1 MGPGAGQIAAHR
13 VLCCSTLD
21 GKISIA
27 RQLEPGL
34 HIDGHP
40 HTVCSQSWLA
50 MYNRLSSHGPSSLLI
65 IIFTEG
71 VNVQS
76 PQYVRSLRC
85 WLRQILRMPCLL

>member
-1 MGPGAGQIAAHR
+1 MGPGAGQIASHR

-40 HTVCSQSWLA
+40 HTVCSNTYLA
-50 MYNRLSSHGPSSLLI
+50 MYYRGSSHAP
-65 IIFTEG
+65 
-71 VNVQS
+71 
-76 PQYVRSLRC
+76 
-85 WLRQILRMPCLL
+85 

>member
-40 HTVCSQSWLA
+40 HTVRSHSWPAINNRESSQMS
-50 MYNRLSSHGPSSLLI
+50 SSLSI
-65 IIFTEG
+65 IILTEG
-71 VNVQS
+71 VNIQCS
-76 PQYVRSLRC
+76 
-85 WLRQILRMPCLL
+85 

>member
-1 MGPGAGQIAAHR
+1 MGPGAGQIASHR

-40 HTVCSQSWLA
+40 HTVRSDLWSA
-50 MYNRLSSHGPSSLLI
+50 MHYRESSHVPLVINI
-65 IIFTEG
+65 I
-71 VNVQS
+71 
-76 PQYVRSLRC
+76 L
-85 WLRQILRMPCLL
+85 

>member
-40 HTVCSQSWLA
+40 HTVCSNARSAL
-50 MYNRLSSHGPSSLLI
+50 NPRGSSHVPS
-65 IIFTEG
+65 E
-71 VNVQS
+71 
-76 PQYVRSLRC
+76 
-85 WLRQILRMPCLL
+85 

>member
-40 HTVCSQSWLA
+40 HTVCSHS
-50 MYNRLSSHGPSSLLI
+50 
-65 IIFTEG
+65 
-71 VNVQS
+71 
-76 PQYVRSLRC
+76 
-85 WLRQILRMPCLL
+85 